1 MTAWVVLVWAVLV
14 CGFSLSSA
22 TEADLDSDLI
32 ETETGWQF
40 ADEEIEPFSN
50 TTAPAPAPSST
61 KTISGRI
68 ALADGDFES
77 ANLTSNGT
85 ILATDATILPNWLPG
100 GAGVSV
106 IQSGTYKMSTFD
118 TTSKVAVHL
127 NNPAGTNG
135 TQGSITTTLATAPAS
150 GKTFTIQ
157 YDCARMPDG
166 PLNLL
171 SALKV
176 SSVSGTTVNHM
187 ELHKVKYNST
197 DTDSSIT
204 WSRMSFVFT
213 GTGAATNIKI
223 ESMSEKYGPIV
234 DNVVM
239 LSGSHPLSAAPSAN
253 SHLSLWQRMC
263 PLFTAAVIV
272 MASFHSCPLSQL
284 LSLL

>member
-14 CGFSLSSA
+14 GGFSLSSA
-22 TEADLDSDLI
+22 AEADLDSDLI

-50 TTAPAPAPSST
+50 TTAPAPAPST

-68 ALADGDFES
+68 PLADGDFES
-77 ANLTSNGT
+77 ANITSNVT
-85 ILATDATILPNWLPG
+85 VLAVDATVLPNWMPG
-100 GAGVSV
+100 GAGVNV
-106 IQSGTYKMSTFD
+106 IQSTIYKMSTFD
-118 TTSKVAVHL
+118 KTSRFAVHL

-150 GKTFTIQ
+150 GKTFTLQ
-157 YDCARMPDG
+157 YDCARNPDG

-176 SSVSGTTVNHM
+176 SSVSGTKVNHM
-187 ELHKVKYNST
+187 ELHKVNYNST
-197 DTDSSIT
+197 NTDSSIT

-213 GTGAATNIKI
+213 GTGAATNIII

-263 PLFTAAVIV
+263 PLFTAAIILI
-272 MASFHSCPLSQL
+272 ASFHSC
-284 LSLL
+284 SLL